1 MVATPTGPN
10 GEHAVSPVEEEVR
23 CAQEPAQIPLH
34 QEVDK
39 RAYSKT

>member
-10 GEHAVSPVEEEVR
+10 GKHAVSLVEGEVR
-23 CAQEPAQIPLH
+23 SAQEPAQIPLH

-39 RAYSKT
+39 HACSKT